1 MLARAA
7 GMRLRQFTLGMLFL
21 LGGCGTDASRE
32 TAPPATPSPPAASL
46 LAKQLCGSDF
56 CWVAP
61 LPQGNTLRAVSSN
74 AGTSYAVGDHG
85 TFLRFRADAWTAATI
100 PALAEGGTPPNLT
113 SVWAPKADVAWIAGR
128 GGALLRYDGATFQ
141 RMTLP
146 GRTDAPDFVAVT
158 GTTDDDVWAVE
169 RIGAVDHFDGARWT
183 TPFLLGAPAVG
194 AWVAADG
201 QVWVLG
207 QSSTKTVLAH
217 FDGAAWSEE
226 VVPAAP
232 DGITDPRAAI
242 AVGGDSQG
250 RPWLAFQFLVVVRD
264 DAGQFRA
271 VYKADNRAGSLQ
283 SPLTSMWVAP
293 AGGAYL
299 ASGADFGSSAVTR
312 IDASG
317 ASEQGFTTSNGDGL
331 VGTYLGA
338 GPGDTP
344 WVLGAGGEVRDVG
357 APDAPMRSVLPAR
370 GSCAL
375 VGDGTV
381 CAVKTAALDRYELW
395 RFDAKG
401 AAKALVDTVSG
412 LTGEPTV
419 YGDANGRYVVRDSN
433 ALYVRGPGGNR
444 TLQLADAAHIPTLD
458 VVLDEAGPIY
468 VLRQACRLERAK
480 VDDSV
485 LVPIDFALAGNQKT
499 MGACTLHHPAAGAVF
514 VTSDYY
520 LNPDAPEAR
529 RIMLHRGD
537 GAFRSEIDMPK
548 GRYLVADAVAV
559 SESERLFAAFKD
571 PRATPERQLFER
583 VGNSWQALDVP
594 LAAAPHL
601 AVHGEDLAVV
611 SEGAGEEDRGTS
623 LQLVQGAARDRKS
636 WALPLHGV
644 DALWRSATATWVR
657 TRTGGLVI
665 AK

>member
-1 MLARAA
+1 
-7 GMRLRQFTLGMLFL
+7 MRLRPLTLALLFL

-32 TAPPATPSPPAASL
+32 TNLTATPSPPAANL

-61 LPQGNTLRAVSSN
+61 LPQGNTLRAVSST

-85 TFLRFRADAWTAATI
+85 TFLRFRSDAWTAATI
-100 PALAEGGTPPNLT
+100 PALAEGGAPPNLT

-141 RMTLP
+141 RMALP

-158 GTTDDDVWAVE
+158 GTTDENVWAVE
-169 RIGAVDHFDGARWT
+169 RIGAVDHFDGAHWT
-183 TPFLLGAPAVG
+183 TPFRLGAPAVG
-194 AWVAADG
+194 AWVAPDG
-201 QVWVLG
+201 QIWVLG

-242 AVGGDSQG
+242 AIGGDSQG
-250 RPWLAFQFLVVVRD
+250 RPWLAFQFLVTVRD
-264 DAGQFRA
+264 DSGAFRV

-283 SPLTSMWVAP
+283 SPLTSMWVTP
-293 AGGAYL
+293 ADGAYL

-317 ASEQGFTTSNGDGL
+317 ASKQGFTTSNGDGL
-331 VGTYLGA
+331 VGTYLGS

-357 APDAPMRSVLPAR
+357 APEAPVRTIVPQR
-370 GSCAL
+370 GSCAR
-375 VGDGTV
+375 VGDGAV

-401 AAKALVDTVSG
+401 TAKTLVDTVSG

-419 YGDANGRYVVRDSN
+419 YGDANGRFVVRDPS

-444 TLQLADAAHIPTLD
+444 TLPLPEAAQVPTLD

-468 VLRQACRLERAK
+468 VLRQGCRLERAK
-480 VDDSV
+480 VDDSA
-485 LVPIDFALAGNQKT
+485 LVRIDFALTGNQKT
-499 MGACTLHHPAAGAVF
+499 MGGCALHHPATGAVF

-520 LNPDAPEAR
+520 VNPDAPEAQ
-529 RIMLHRGD
+529 RIMVHRGD
-537 GAFRSEIDMPK
+537 GVFRSEITMPK
-548 GRYLVADAVAV
+548 GRYLLAEALAV
-559 SESERLFAAFKD
+559 SKSERLFAAFHD
-571 PRATPERQLFER
+571 PQATPPRQVFER
-583 VGNSWQALDVP
+583 VGSSWQALDVP
-594 LAAAPHL
+594 VASTPMLAMQ
-601 AVHGEDLAVV
+601 GEDLAVV
-611 SEGAGEEDRGTS
+611 SEGAGEEDRGAT
-623 LQLVQGAARDRKS
+623 
-636 WALPLHGV
+636 LHLFRGE
-644 DALWRSATATWVR
+644 
-657 TRTGGLVI
+657 
-665 AK
+665 